1 MMINLKKI
9 FKIKKYYIF
18 KKSSISQSTMIFLAF
33 IDQTLRLFWSVST
46 TQEGPSYLLFY
57 I

>member
-1 MMINLKKI
+1 M
-9 FKIKKYYIF
+9 
-18 KKSSISQSTMIFLAF
+18 SISYDYFGIFFFLAF

-57 I
+57 V